1 VQADFLDRRAFLKA
15 AGAAAVLGLGGSVK
29 AAGLGDGG
37 KRRAPSK
44 RPNFVFFLIDDMGWA
59 DLGCYG
65 STFYET
71 PNVDRLAAQGMRF
84 TNAYAACPVCS
95 PTRASI
101 MTGKYP
107 ARLGITQWI
116 GGPQTPTA
124 YREYMPLEEVTIAE
138 ALKEAGYATGFVGK
152 WHLSTRD
159 ETRRTYY
166 PDRQGFDVNIGG
178 DWSGAPPTY
187 FYPYE
192 RRNRKLETMPE
203 GGKKGEYLTDRLT
216 DEAVKFLQAQKDKPF
231 LLYLSHYAVH
241 TPLESKKELADKY
254 KAKAEDLPEPA
265 GPHAKGVYGRYKTRM
280 VQDHAVYAGMVQSVD
295 ESVGRVLDKLE
306 ELGLDDN
313 TVVIFMSDNGGL
325 STVGREGPTCNLPL
339 RAGKGWLYEGGIRE
353 PMLIKWPGV
362 AKSGSVCHEP
372 VTSTD
377 FYPTMLEMAGLPRR
391 PGQHADGLSLVPLL
405 KRTGTLRRDAIYW
418 HYPHYHGSG
427 NRPSGALRAGD
438 YKLIEWYEDGHVELY
453 NLKNDI
459 GEQNDLANRMPLKA
473 AELRRMLHAW
483 RDEMNAR
490 MPEGEPRDD
499 YPTWVASRKH
509 AAR

>member
-1 VQADFLDRRAFLKA
+1 MNRRGFLKA
-15 AGAAAVLGLGGSVK
+15 AGGAALLPLCHSVSNVVGRERTK
-29 AAGLGDGG
+29 
-37 KRRAPSK
+37 
-44 RPNFVFFLIDDMGWA
+44 PNFVFFLIDDLGWA

-71 PNVDRLAAQGMRF
+71 PHIDRLAAEGMRF
-84 TNAYAACPVCS
+84 TEAYAACPVCS

-116 GGPQTPTA
+116 GGPNEPTP
-124 YREYMPLEEVTIAE
+124 YRHYMPLEEVTIAE

-159 ETRRTYY
+159 ETRHQYY

-192 RRNRKLETMPE
+192 KRNRKLESMPP
-203 GGKKGEYLTDRLT
+203 GGEKGEYLTDRLT
-216 DEAVKFLQAQKDKPF
+216 DESLKFMETHRNKPF

-241 TPLESKKELADKY
+241 TPIESKKSLTERYRGKAERVYGEDRP
-254 KAKAEDLPEPA
+254 KAKP
-265 GPHAKGVYGRYKTRM
+265 VYGRYKTRM
-280 VQDHAVYAGMVQSVD
+280 VQDHAAYAGMLQSVD
-295 ESVGRVLDKLE
+295 ESVGRVMEKLRT
-306 ELGLDDN
+306 LGLEQN
-313 TVVIFMSDNGGL
+313 TIVIFMSDNGGL

-353 PMLIKWPGV
+353 PMLMKWPGV
-362 AKSGSVCHEP
+362 VDAGTLCDEP

-377 FYPTMLEMAGLPRR
+377 FYPTMLEMAGLPAR
-391 PGQHADGLSLVPLL
+391 PKQHVDGVSLVPLL
-405 KRTGTLRRDAIYW
+405 KEEGTLKREAMYW

-427 NRPSGALRAGD
+427 NRPSGAVRAGD
-438 YKLIEWYEDGHVELY
+438 YKLIEWYEDGQVELY
-453 NLKNDI
+453 NLKDDL
-459 GEQNDLANRMPLKA
+459 GEQQDLATKQPEKA
-473 AELRRMLHAW
+473 AKLRRMLHAW
-483 RDEMNAR
+483 RKEMDGK
-490 MPEGEPRDD
+490 MPAGTPRDD
-499 YPTWVASRKH
+499 FDAFLKRRKG
-509 AAR
+509 

>member
-1 VQADFLDRRAFLKA
+1 MNRRGFLKA
-15 AGAAAVLGLGGSVK
+15 AGAAALLGWGSGVS
-29 AAGLGDGG
+29 
-37 KRRAPSK
+37 RAVGQERK
-44 RPNFVFFLIDDMGWA
+44 KPNFVFFLIDDLGWM

-71 PNVDRLAAQGMRF
+71 PNIDRLAAAGMRF
-84 TNAYAACPVCS
+84 TDAYAACPVCS

-116 GGPQTPTA
+116 GGPNEPTA
-124 YREYMPLEEVTIAE
+124 YRHYMPLEEVTIAE

-159 ETRRTYY
+159 ETRHQYY

-192 RRNRKLETMPE
+192 KRNRKLESMPP
-203 GGKKGEYLTDRLT
+203 GGEKGEYLTDRLT
-216 DEAVKFLQAQKDKPF
+216 DESLEFLEGNRDKPF

-241 TPLESKKELADKY
+241 TPVESKAALTEKY
-254 KAKAEDLPEPA
+254 EAKAAAVAEGERPE
-265 GPHAKGVYGRYKTRM
+265 AKPVYGRYKTRM
-280 VQDHAVYAGMVQSVD
+280 VQDHAAYAGMVQSVD
-295 ESVGRVLDKLE
+295 ESVGRVMGKLE
-306 ELGLDDN
+306 ALGLERN
-313 TVVIFMSDNGGL
+313 TIVIFMSDNGGL

-353 PMLIKWPGV
+353 PMLMKWPGV
-362 AKSGSVCHEP
+362 VKAGSVCREP

-377 FYPTMLEMAGLPRR
+377 FYPTMLEMAGLPAK
-391 PGQHADGLSLVPLL
+391 PEQHVDGVSLVPLL
-405 KRTGTLRRDAIYW
+405 KGEGTVEREAMYW

-427 NRPSGALRAGD
+427 NRPSGAVRAGD
-438 YKLIEWYEDGHVELY
+438 YKLIEWYEDGQVELY
-453 NLKNDI
+453 HLKDDL
-459 GEQNDLANRMPLKA
+459 GEQNDLAAKQPEKA
-473 AELRRMLHAW
+473 AALRRMLHAW
-483 RDEMNAR
+483 REEMGGN
-490 MPEGEPRDD
+490 MPDGAPRDD
-499 YPTWVASRKH
+499 FAVWQR
-509 AAR
+509 RRRG